1 MSQQVTTSLPKLFI
15 GFDIHKKSWK
25 IQFDTDL
32 GKGKGHS
39 FPPQSEKLKQHV
51 VRHYPDHEVSIAY
64 EVGCCGYEPAR
75 KFISYG
81 WDTYVVNPA
90 DIPRPAKNNFVKT
103 DKIDAANIARQL
115 RMGALKKLVIPDKI
129 REALRSLTRQRSAL
143 VKSFRK
149 IKSRIKSLLLYYQK
163 EIPEGMDHPKWP
175 KRFLSWLEELYFEE
189 ENKTR
194 TLKSMLRQYKFVD
207 EELKL
212 ISNQMR
218 AYCRKHLKEDY
229 YLLRSVPGIAGLTAS
244 YILSELGDLRR
255 FNSLKQLAS
264 YVGFVPSL
272 QQSGD
277 KIYTLGCTPRAN
289 RHVRNLIVE
298 SSWIAIR
305 LDPAMAQYYR
315 SHAGKN
321 SKAVIFKVGRK
332 LLSRILAVIKT
343 KTPYSIGVIK

>member
-1 MSQQVTTSLPKLFI
+1 V
-15 GFDIHKKSWK
+15 D
-25 IQFDTDL
+25 
-32 GKGKGHS
+32 
-39 FPPQSEKLKQHV
+39 
-51 VRHYPDHEVSIAY
+51 RHYPNYKVSIAY

-90 DIPRPAKNNFVKT
+90 DIPRPAKNNFTKT
-103 DKIDAANIARQL
+103 DKIDARNIAKQL
-115 RMGALKKLVIPDKI
+115 RIGNLKKLVIPDRT

-143 VKSFRK
+143 VRSFRK
-149 IKSRIKSLLLYYQK
+149 IKSKIKSYLLYYQK
-163 EIPEGMDHPKWP
+163 EIPDKMDSPKWT
-175 KRFLSWLEELYFEE
+175 KRFVEWLSELEWEE
-189 ENKTR
+189 ENKNQ
-194 TLKSMLRQYKFVD
+194 TLRSMLRQYHFID
-207 EELKL
+207 GELKM

-229 YLLRSVPGIAGLTAS
+229 MLLRSVPGIAGLTAS
-244 YILSELGDLRR
+244 YILSELGDLNR

-272 QQSGD
+272 YQSGES
-277 KIYTLGCTPRAN
+277 IYTVGCTPRAN
-289 RHVRNLIVE
+289 RHVRNLIIE

-305 LDPAMAQYYR
+305 LDPAMQQYYR